1 MYSSLSWFDEQT
13 RRKSH
18 QHRVNLDH
26 PHITSV
32 KELGGWIYKI
42 VIFAGVQYCLCADIV
57 GGSEKVQKYADAI

>member
-1 MYSSLSWFDEQT
+1 MNQEIVAEKNQMQL
-13 RRKSH
+13 R
-18 QHRVNLDH
+18 DH